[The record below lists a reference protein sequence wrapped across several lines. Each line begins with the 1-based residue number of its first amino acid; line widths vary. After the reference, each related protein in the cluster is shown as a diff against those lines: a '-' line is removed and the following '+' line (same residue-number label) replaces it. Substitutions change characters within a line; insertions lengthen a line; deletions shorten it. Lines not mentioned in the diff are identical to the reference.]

1 MTVRDTSG
9 RLAGG
14 D

>member
-1 MTVRDTSG
+1 MMG

-14 D
+14 DIS